1 MLSQKYDD
9 DDDIVDSDFSID
21 ENDEPV
27 SDPDDEENQRRKRK
41 PLKTKSYRE
50 PVAAAAASSAKR
62 SKPSTSKASPTKSS
76 ASAVSNEVG
85 DKKRSLKRPTYT
97 VMDSAARIS
106 VRKSTAAKTTAMKQ
120 RVKVRDEEQRNR
132 PKVAKYDDYI
142 PTQDELLEEALITEE
157 ENLASL
163 GTFPFSN

>member
-1 MLSQKYDD
+1 MCFSQKNDD

-27 SDPDDEENQRRKRK
+27 SDPDDEENQSRKRK
-41 PLKTKSYRE
+41 PLKTKSYQE
-50 PVAAAAASSAKR
+50 PAAKR
-62 SKPSTSKASPTKSS
+62 FKPSTSKASPSKS
-76 ASAVSNEVG
+76 ASGATNEAG
-85 DKKRSLKRPTYT
+85 SKKRSTARPTYT

-132 PKVAKYDDYI
+132 PKVTKYDDYI
-142 PTQDELLEEALITEE
+142 PTQEELLEEALITEE

-163 GTFPFSN
+163 GEYRFFII